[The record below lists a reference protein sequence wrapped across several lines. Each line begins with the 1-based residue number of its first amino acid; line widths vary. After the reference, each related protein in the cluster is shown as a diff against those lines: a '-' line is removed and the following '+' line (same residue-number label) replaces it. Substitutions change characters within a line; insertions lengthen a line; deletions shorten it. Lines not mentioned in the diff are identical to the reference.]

1 MNNAVLVIPLLA
13 MMLNESLKFSDPGSK
28 AGKIYSNGFRVEF
41 AEQS

>member
-13 MMLNESLKFSDPGSK
+13 IMLNESLKFGSK

-41 AEQS
+41 AEQSQMH